1 MLPQQD
7 DAWWA
12 AAFRFAVIQAGIAP
26 AQFWRLS
33 LPELAALA
41 AAPGP
46 TALDVPGR
54 SELDTMM
61 LAHPDGRS
69 REDMKP
75 REDMKQGER

>member
-1 MLPQQD
+1 MLPEQD

-12 AAFRFAVIQAGIAP
+12 AAFRFAVIQTGIAP

-46 TALDVPGR
+46 TALDAPGR

-61 LAHPDGRS
+61 LAHPDRQAS
-69 REDMKP
+69 ED
-75 REDMKQGER
+75 RKQEER